1 MPISIVSNAW
11 FSDGVSSLHF
21 CHLVTAFSGFSG
33 FFRSLHKNSIY
44 KEADILFNV
53 LQNEPKKPE
62 KPEKPVVGAA
72 SSDEHL
78 KEAWMRL
85 P

>member
-1 MPISIVSNAW
+1 M
-11 FSDGVSSLHF
+11 FL
-21 CHLVTAFSGFSG
+21 G
-33 FFRSLHKNSIY
+33 FFYLAPEHNSIY
-44 KEADILFNV
+44 KQTDILFDV

-78 KEAWMRL
+78 K
-85 P
+85 